1 MSTPTR
7 IRLNIDQKIKILE
20 ESKKTGFNKKSI
32 MKEYGISHPCLW
44 KILNDKEKILK
55 SYKGKNSKAKINS
68 SKPKCQE
75 LEEELFEWFLKH
87 KNSGMM
93 LDGCVLKTQA
103 NKLSC
108 PIFKCQ

>member
-32 MKEYGISHPCLW
+32 LKEYGISHPCLW

-55 SYKGKNSKAKINS
+55 SYNGKK
-68 SKPKCQE
+68 SKPKINLDSQE
-75 LEEELFEWFLKH
+75 
-87 KNSGMM
+87 S
-93 LDGCVLKTQA
+93 
-103 NKLSC
+103 
-108 PIFKCQ
+108 PIFTIKIYQNITI